1 MGAHRPM
8 TVAEKYY
15 TLLDQCWPAN
25 VLISADLDRCFAPEF
40 VGQRWQEFRARRVL
54 ARTVA
59 REDLTIADAGTDGE
73 FFTTREL
80 APELW
85 DSVFDEEAAV
95 RYDLGTP
102 LRLRYLTSTT
112 QGRSRVLFVGHHSF
126 FDGRIGISEIQA
138 FVRFLDGQD
147 IPEQQEL
154 SAVPPAGEQ
163 HPWQQDRRQLIDLLR
178 ELKARAAD
186 VGQPGPAWWPDA
198 SGERRS
204 RLQQI
209 VFDPERASSLVKAGK
224 VHGSGA
230 FSTVGAAWL
239 VSVARHLCDADPT
252 ATLQLAVPAD
262 VSLPAGDP
270 GRPPSMAVAVL
281 GRPYRVDVDDVWGL
295 ATEVA
300 STIREALGRGEAD
313 LFFHLTRVEHVED
326 LVAGK
331 ALVAAA
337 LAAGP
342 PCVVVSNMGVVDPG
356 TDPEWLRFVSGQ
368 LPSAPN
374 QVVFAA
380 TLSYRG
386 QLVHNISTD
395 DNRLPPVQLATLIDG
410 YLDLVRTM
418 SAGS

>member
-178 ELKARAAD
+178 ELKARTAD

-281 GRPYRVDVDDVWGL
+281 GRPYRVDVDNVWGL

-395 DNRLPPVQLATLIDG
+395 DNRLPPEQLATLIDG

>member
-1 MGAHRPM
+1 MGSHRSM

-25 VLISADLDRCFAPEF
+25 VLISADLDRCFDVEF
-40 VGQRWQEFRARRVL
+40 VAQRWQEFRARRVL

-73 FFTTREL
+73 FFSTREL
-80 APELW
+80 TEDLW
-85 DSVFDEEAAV
+85 DAVFDEEAAI

-102 LRLRYLTSTT
+102 LRLRYLRSTT
-112 QGRSRVLFVGHHSF
+112 EGSSRVLFVGHHSF

-147 IPEQQEL
+147 IPEQQSL
-154 SAVPPAGEQ
+154 SEVPQ
-163 HPWQQDRRQLIDLLR
+163 TRQDYPWQQDRREMIEVLRDLKSR
-178 ELKARAAD
+178 SVE
-186 VGQPGPAWWPDA
+186 VGAPGPDWWPDV

-204 RLQQI
+204 RLQLMI
-209 VFDPERASSLVKAGK
+209 FDAERASSLVKAGK

-239 VSVARHLCDADPT
+239 VSVARHLCAADPT
-252 ATLQLAVPAD
+252 AALHLSVPAD
-262 VSLPAGDP
+262 VSLPSDDP

-281 GRPYRVDVDDVWGL
+281 GRPYRVDTEDVWGL

-300 STIREALGRGEAD
+300 STIKEALGRGEAD
-313 LFFHLTRVEHVED
+313 LFFHLTRVEHVVD

-337 LAAGP
+337 LASGP

-380 TLSYRG
+380 TLNYRG
-386 QLVHNISTD
+386 LLVHNISTD
-395 DNRLPPVQLATLIDG
+395 DNRLPPEQLATLIDG
-410 YLDLVRTM
+410 YLDLVQTM
-418 SAGS
+418 SVSS

>member
-1 MGAHRPM
+1 MGSHRPM

-25 VLISADLDRCFAPEF
+25 VLISADLDRCFDPEF
-40 VGQRWQEFRARRVL
+40 VAQRWQEFRALRVL

-73 FFTTREL
+73 YFTTREL
-80 APELW
+80 RSELW

-95 RYDLGTP
+95 RYDLGIP
-102 LRLRYLTSTT
+102 LRLRYLTSATEDS
-112 QGRSRVLFVGHHSF
+112 SRVLFVGHHSF
-126 FDGRIGISEIQA
+126 LDGRIGITEIQT

-154 SAVPPAGEQ
+154 SAAPPPGEQ
-163 HPWQQDRRQLIDLLR
+163 HPWQQDRRELIDLLR
-178 ELKARAAD
+178 DLKTRSVEL
-186 VGQPGPAWWPDA
+186 GQPGPAWWPEV
-198 SGERRS
+198 GRERRS

-209 VFDPERASSLVKAGK
+209 VFEPERATRLVKAGK

-239 VSVARHLCDADPT
+239 ASVARHLCDADPA
-252 ATLQLAVPAD
+252 ATLQIAVPAD
-262 VSLPAGDP
+262 VSLPTGDP

-281 GRPYRVDVDDVWGL
+281 GRPYRVDIDDVWGL

-326 LVAGK
+326 LEAGK

-337 LAAGP
+337 LTAAP

-356 TDPEWLRFVSGQ
+356 TDPAWLRFVSGQ
-368 LPSAPN
+368 LPSVPN

-386 QLVHNISTD
+386 QLVHSISTD
-395 DNRLPPVQLATLIDG
+395 DNRLPPEQLATLIDG
-410 YLDLVRTM
+410 YLDLVQTM

>member
-1 MGAHRPM
+1 MGSHRPM

-25 VLISADLDRCFAPEF
+25 VLISADLDRCFDPEF
-40 VGQRWQEFRARRVL
+40 VNQRWQEFRARRVL

-85 DSVFDEEAAV
+85 DSVFDEEAAI

-112 QGRSRVLFVGHHSF
+112 EGSSRVLFVGHHSF
-126 FDGRIGISEIQA
+126 FDGRIGITEIQA

-154 SAVPPAGEQ
+154 SAAPPAGEQ
-163 HPWQQDRRQLIDLLR
+163 HPWQQDRRALIELLR
-178 ELKARAAD
+178 DLKTRSVEL
-186 VGQPGPAWWPDA
+186 GPPGPAWWPEV

-209 VFDPERASSLVKAGK
+209 VFEPERATSLVKAGK

-262 VSLPAGDP
+262 VSLPTGDP

-295 ATEVA
+295 ASEVA

-313 LFFHLTRVEHVED
+313 LFFHLTRVEHVDD
-326 LVAGK
+326 LEAGK

-337 LAAGP
+337 LTAGP

-380 TLSYRG
+380 TLNYRG

-395 DNRLPPVQLATLIDG
+395 DNRLPPEQLATLIDG
-410 YLDLVRTM
+410 YLDLVQSM